1 MWTTPAALLAALSIG
16 AGTQVAPAVGPAR
29 GDTIPL
35 FASDEPVSIT
45 LIADFEAISSD
56 RSDDPQDRPALL
68 VLENGDSLHVELRPR
83 GNFRRHPAICSLPP
97 LRLDVEGLDLEGTV
111 FLGQD
116 KLKMVVSCR
125 PAWDDYEELVLREM
139 LVYKLYALF
148 TDVAFQVRLARVT
161 FVDTSGETQP
171 FTRSAFFIERDEALA
186 RRVGGQLLEVPE
198 GRVVRKELLH
208 PAASIRVAIFEYLI
222 GNSDWADT
230 PAHNV
235 ALVGLDGRVVPVP
248 YDFDHAGLVDAP
260 YAKPDPELP
269 ILTVQ
274 QRFYRGRC
282 WPDRD
287 QAADLSPFVEARP
300 DIETLVR
307 DFAPLDPAA
316 REEVLDYLVTF
327 FDMVSTPTRA
337 QQRMFR
343 DCRG

>member
-1 MWTTPAALLAALSIG
+1 MATLAVPPQA
-16 AGTQVAPAVGPAR
+16 
-29 GDTIPL
+29 GDTVPL
-35 FASDEPVSIT
+35 FASDEALSIT
-45 LIADFEAISSD
+45 LIADFEAIRKD
-56 RSDDPQDRPALL
+56 RSDDPEDRPALL
-68 VLENGDSLHVELRPR
+68 VLENGDTLEVELKPR

-148 TDVAFQVRLARVT
+148 TDVAFQVRLAHVT
-161 FVDTSGETQP
+161 FVDTAGDMEP

-208 PAASIRVAIFEYLI
+208 PAASTRIGIFQYLI

-230 PAHNV
+230 PSHNV
-235 ALVGLDGRVVPVP
+235 VLVGLDGRVVPVP

-274 QRFYRGRC
+274 QRLYMGRC
-282 WPDRD
+282 WPGRD
-287 QAADLSPFVEARP
+287 PAADLRPFFDARP
-300 DIETLVR
+300 QIETLVR
-307 DFAPLDPAA
+307 DFEPLDPMA
-316 REEVLDYLVTF
+316 REEVLDYLLKF
-327 FDMVSTPTRA
+327 FDIVSTPRRA
-337 QQRMFR
+337 QQQMFR
-343 DCRG
+343 DCRK